1 MEVTR
6 APLDGAESCGA
17 FPGAVLVC
25 AGDGNYSRSGRRY
38 ELIYCRRG
46 RVELDG
52 GAVLHQGD
60 MLVRGPEDR
69 GGLSVHGGCIALLA
83 DEAAPGGWG
92 GWDEIPPHELLRRLS
107 AGGEYILRCRAGTEH
122 IFAGL
127 GEVPE
132 RERPGYFRIKAREL
146 LLVLRLGSERKT
158 NAQSAKPL
166 PGGIGAYIEDRLGER
181 LTISSLAE
189 AFHTSPTRIKTGFR
203 GVYGISVSRY
213 IRERKMHRAAALLRC
228 TDKTVLEIAG
238 SIGYDN
244 GSKFAAAFRET
255 MGLTPNEYRKSLSPR
270 SAPGE
275 NVRSEPYPVRSE
287 RMHGAR

>member
-1 MEVTR
+1 MTR
-6 APLDGAESCGA
+6 SAPGSAEL
-17 FPGAVLVC
+17 FAVLPGTVLC
-25 AGDGNYSRSGRRY
+25 CVGEGEYSGSGRRY
-38 ELIYCRRG
+38 ELIYCCRG
-46 RVELDG
+46 RVEIGG

-69 GGLSVHGGCIALLA
+69 GGLSIHGGCIALLA
-83 DEAAPGGWG
+83 DEAAPGGWD

-107 AGGEYILRCRAGTEH
+107 TGGEYILRCRAGTEH

-127 GEVPE
+127 AEVPE
-132 RERPGYFRIKAREL
+132 RDRPGYFRIKAREL
-146 LLVLRLGSERKT
+146 LLALRLGSERET
-158 NAQSAKPL
+158 NAQAAKPL
-166 PGGIGAYIEDRLGER
+166 PGGIGAYIEARLGER
-181 LTISSLAE
+181 LTINSLAE

-203 GVYGISVSRY
+203 SVYGVSVSRY

-270 SAPGE
+270 PAPGE